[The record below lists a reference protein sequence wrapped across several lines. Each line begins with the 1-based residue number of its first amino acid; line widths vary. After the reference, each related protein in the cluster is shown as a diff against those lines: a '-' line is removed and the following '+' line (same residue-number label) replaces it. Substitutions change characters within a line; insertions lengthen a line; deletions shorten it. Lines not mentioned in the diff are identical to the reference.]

1 MNEQVLVKLFMKRN
15 EKITFASGL
24 AIFSILVLSILSSPI
39 FRLVAEAQDGNQ
51 TATAT
56 AQEAQQKLSAI
67 AQRIKEVVAG
77 AGVNTSLVQGE
88 DLADQLRTLNES
100 SEFQNLTQQ
109 LSQEFSNLGINGTN
123 IRNLAQESDA
133 SLEGLVDKLQNL
145 TSSRES

>member
-1 MNEQVLVKLFMKRN
+1 MKLFMKRN

-51 TATAT
+51 TTSAT

-67 AQRIKEVVAG
+67 AQRIRDVVAG
-77 AGVNTSLVQGE
+77 AGVNISLVQGE

-100 SEFQNLTQQ
+100 SEFKNLTQQ
-109 LSQEFSNLGINGTN
+109 LSQEFSNLGLNGTN
-123 IRNLAQESDA
+123 IRNLAQQSNA
-133 SLEGLVDKLQNL
+133 SLEGLVERLQNL

>member
-1 MNEQVLVKLFMKRN
+1 MKRN
-15 EKITFASGL
+15 EMITFASGL
-24 AIFSILVLSILSSPI
+24 ALFSILVLSILSSPV

-51 TATAT
+51 TASAT
-56 AQEAQQKLSAI
+56 AKEAQQKLSAI
-67 AQRIKEVVAG
+67 AQRIRDVVAG
-77 AGVNTSLVQGE
+77 AGVNISLVQGE

-100 SEFQNLTQQ
+100 SAFKNLTQQ

>member
-1 MNEQVLVKLFMKRN
+1 MKRN
-15 EKITFASGL
+15 EMITFASGL
-24 AIFSILVLSILSSPI
+24 ALFSILVLSILSSPV

-51 TATAT
+51 TASAT

-67 AQRIKEVVAG
+67 AQRIRDVVAG
-77 AGVNTSLVQGE
+77 AGVNISLVQGE

-100 SEFQNLTQQ
+100 SAFKNLTQQ

>member
-1 MNEQVLVKLFMKRN
+1 M
-15 EKITFASGL
+15 ITFASGL
-24 AIFSILVLSILSSPI
+24 ALFSILVLSILSSPV

-51 TATAT
+51 TASAT
-56 AQEAQQKLSAI
+56 AKEAQQKLSAI
-67 AQRIKEVVAG
+67 AQRIREVVAG
-77 AGVNTSLVQGE
+77 AGVNISLVQGE

-100 SEFQNLTQQ
+100 SGFKNLTQQ
-109 LSQEFSNLGINGTN
+109 LSQEFSNLGINDTN